1 MKTRH
6 RIVLTLSA
14 TLTALSL
21 LLLSVL
27 VVQFL
32 QLRRAAYTI
41 VADARVLVTDL
52 ADDTFSYTVSVDQS
66 IPISTSIPF
75 SQAVTVPFNAVMPVN
90 TTIVIPIDLGF
101 ATYDLP
107 VPIRTVFPVD
117 MEVTV
122 PFSETMD
129 VVTLVAVDLDVPIEI
144 VIADTPLADY
154 LQELTVTLEQT
165 ERQLHHPFS
174 RND

>member
-1 MKTRH
+1 MKTRY
-6 RIVLTLSA
+6 RVILILSA

-27 VVQFL
+27 IVQFL
-32 QLRRAAYTI
+32 QLRRAAHTI

-75 SQAVTVPFNAVMPVN
+75 SQAVTVPFNAVLPVN
-90 TTIVIPIDLGF
+90 TTIVIPLDLGF
-101 ATYDLP
+101 TTYNLP
-107 VPIRTVFPVD
+107 VPIRTAFPVD

-122 PFSETMD
+122 PFSETVD
-129 VVTLVAVDLDVPIEI
+129 VITLVAVDLDVPIEI

-154 LQELTVTLEQT
+154 LQELTVTLEET
-165 ERQLHHPFS
+165 ERQLHQPFY
-174 RND
+174 RGD